1 MNYLEFN
8 SVAYRD
14 AFHLAVADL
23 RLSLGSDG
31 SERAKQGL
39 KRMLAMQGYI
49 DFMQQLDEEQA
60 EYGDR
65 LSDSSDAS
73 RVGGMVLELLDD
85 IGQMAVSR
93 GLVSTMQR
101 MQQMSLP
108 VALWIARHQG
118 EIEKLDIVVNAIAAI
133 ANEDKSQRQ
142 LTELCHV
149 ITQVQASVS
158 EKIRRDVEIDDP
170 MRPWKILNLN
180 WGIVATRTLSPHLME
195 VVFEALIHA
204 IPSDAQ
210 AFFQEGM
217 LQMDIVGYP
226 DAVREVMTRY
236 NKLTGPDNRL
246 H

>member
-8 SVAYRD
+8 AIAYHD

-23 RLSLGSDG
+23 RLSLESDG
-31 SERAKQGL
+31 GETAKQSL
-39 KRMLAMQGYI
+39 KQMLAMQGYV
-49 DFMQQLDEEQA
+49 DFMQQLDDDQEQ
-60 EYGDR
+60 YGDR
-65 LSDSSDAS
+65 VSDSGDAT
-73 RVGGMVLELLDD
+73 RVGGKVLQLLDD
-85 IGQMAVSR
+85 IGQMAVDR
-93 GLVSTMQR
+93 GLMAIMRR
-101 MQQMSLP
+101 MQQLSLP
-108 VALWIARHQG
+108 VALWIARHHG

-133 ANEDKSQRQ
+133 ANEDKSQSQ

-158 EKIRRDVEIDDP
+158 EKIRREVEVDDP
-170 MRPWKILNLN
+170 MRPWKLLNLN
-180 WGIVATRTLSPHLME
+180 WGIVATRTMSPHLME

-210 AFFQEGM
+210 AFFEEGM